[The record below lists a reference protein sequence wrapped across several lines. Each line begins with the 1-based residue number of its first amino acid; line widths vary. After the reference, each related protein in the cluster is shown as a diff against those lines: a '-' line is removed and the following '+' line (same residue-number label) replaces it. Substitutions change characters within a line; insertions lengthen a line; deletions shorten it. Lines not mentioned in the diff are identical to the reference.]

1 MGKTWGAII
10 APDAVIENFIYEDYD
25 TPSIEYIGKYLN
37 LGALLLLLHHYPTI
51 NQTWTLKM
59 AEKPSKRRREY

>member
-25 TPSIEYIGKYLN
+25 TPSIEYIGIKYLN
-37 LGALLLLLHHYPTI
+37 TLLLLHYYPTI
-51 NQTWTLKM
+51 YQT
-59 AEKPSKRRREY
+59 